1 MAKNIL
7 VPVADGSE
15 DIETITL
22 IDVFRRA
29 ELAVTAASVGSS
41 LKVTLARGTRMEA
54 DALLSD
60 VADGQWEAIVLPGG
74 VPGAEALRDS
84 ELLIAMLKKQ
94 AAAERWYGAICAA
107 PAFVLAPH
115 GLLEGRRATCYPA
128 FQDRLPDRSEAHHP
142 VVVDGPCVTSQGPG
156 TAMNFALSWVSLL
169 RGDAIRE
176 EVASAML
183 VQ

>member
-1 MAKNIL
+1 MEKNVLI
-7 VPVADGSE
+7 PVAKGSE
-15 DIETITL
+15 DIETVTL

-29 ELAVTAASVGSS
+29 ELDVTVASVGTSPQ
-41 LKVTLARGTRMEA
+41 VTLARRTRMEA
-54 DALLSD
+54 DVLLSE
-60 VADGQWEAIVLPGG
+60 VANRQWDAIVLPGG

-84 ELLIAMLKKQ
+84 GLLTEMLKKQ

-107 PAFVLAPH
+107 PAFVLVPH

-169 RGDAIRE
+169 RGDAVRE